1 MWARVGVAAILVAF
15 LLGACGGAG
24 QSTSGATGTVPP
36 GTAAAT
42 ADDAALV
49 SGSINI
55 GSYSL
60 FYSCAGTGSP
70 TVFME
75 HGLGGDVRQW
85 TDVFRE
91 VAKRTRVCDYSRVN
105 AKLSDSVAGTHT
117 VKDNV
122 ADAHA
127 LLTKLGI
134 PGPYVLVGFS
144 WGGLVSQAYAS
155 AYPADVVGMVLV
167 NSNNANE
174 ARTYWAH
181 LTPDQ
186 VATDKV
192 ETAAPNPEQ
201 VDILASY
208 DEVRAAPHLP
218 DVPLVVLTGTQTDP
232 TIWPPGWDPATFDKL
247 QAGLQADL
255 VKLTT
260 KGTQVLVDAGHDI
273 PEEHPD
279 AVVAAIDQVLQAI
292 GP

>member
-1 MWARVGVAAILVAF
+1 MSTLARIAVISLAL
-15 LLGACGGAG
+15 LLGACGGG
-24 QSTSGATGTVPP
+24 QPSTGATVTTKP
-36 GTAAAT
+36 GPTTSASDEGAPI
-42 ADDAALV
+42 
-49 SGSINI
+49 SGMINV

-60 FYSCAGTGSP
+60 FYSCAGSGSP
-70 TVFME
+70 TLFLE

-85 TDVFRE
+85 TDVFRD
-91 VAKRTRVCDYSRVN
+91 VSKRTRVCDYSRVN

-127 LLTKLGI
+127 LLTKAGI

-144 WGGLVSQAYAS
+144 WGGLITQAYAS
-155 AYPADVVGMVLV
+155 AYPSDVVGMVLV

-174 ARTYWAH
+174 ALTYWAH
-181 LTPDQ
+181 LTPAQ

-208 DEVRAAPHLP
+208 AEVRAAPHVP
-218 DVPLVVLTGTQTDP
+218 DVPLVVLTGTQSDP
-232 TIWPPGWDPATFDKL
+232 NVWPPGWDPATFDKL
-247 QAGLQADL
+247 QAGLQTDL

-273 PEEHPD
+273 PDEHPD
-279 AVVAAIDQVLQAI
+279 VVVAAIEQVLQAI

>member
-1 MWARVGVAAILVAF
+1 MSIRIRIAVILLAF
-15 LLGACGGAG
+15 VLGACAGSGG
-24 QSTSGATGTVPP
+24 QPSTGVTAPPAGATVPASD
-36 GTAAAT
+36 G
-42 ADDAALV
+42 AALIT
-49 SGSINI
+49 GNINV

-85 TDVFRE
+85 TDVFRA
-91 VAKRTRVCDYSRVN
+91 VSKRTRVCDYSRVN

-127 LLTKLGI
+127 LLTKAGI

-144 WGGLVSQAYAS
+144 WGGLITQAYAS
-155 AYPADVVGMVLV
+155 AYPSDVVGMVLV

-174 ARTYWAH
+174 ALTYWAH
-181 LTPDQ
+181 LTPAQ

-201 VDILASY
+201 VDILASF
-208 DEVRAAPHLP
+208 DEVRAAPHVP
-218 DVPLVVLTGTQTDP
+218 DVPLVVLTGTQIDP
-232 TIWPPGWDPATFDKL
+232 NVWPPGWDPATFDKL
-247 QAGLQADL
+247 QAGLQTDL

-260 KGTQVLVDAGHDI
+260 KGTQILVDAGHDI
-273 PEEHPD
+273 PDEHPD
-279 AVVAAIDQVLQAI
+279 AVVAAIEQVLQEI